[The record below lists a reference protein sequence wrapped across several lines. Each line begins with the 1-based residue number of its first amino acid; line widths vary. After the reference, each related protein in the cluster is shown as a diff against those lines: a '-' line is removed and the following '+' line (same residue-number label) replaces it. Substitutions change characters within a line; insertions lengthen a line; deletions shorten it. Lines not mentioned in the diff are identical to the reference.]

1 MSAFLREFL
10 EERMYE
16 LHLQES
22 PHLRADEK
30 EAGLLRKNLQS
41 GDAKLRFHNDIYSL
55 QHGTGVVYAFPLEQ
69 PNMYQKYEEMVMD
82 AARGV
87 LHSIDLLIGFKE
99 RHKKNGIEG
108 NIAYLSTVA
117 EPLQPAQLP
126 DDDSYDPIPD
136 ADDFE

>member
-1 MSAFLREFL
+1 MSAALRQFL

-22 PHLRADEK
+22 PHLRADDN
-30 EAGLLRKNLQS
+30 AAHLLRKNLQS

-69 PNMYQKYEEMVMD
+69 PNMYHKYEEMVVE
-82 AARGV
+82 AARGI

-99 RHKKNGIEG
+99 RHKKNGVEG
-108 NIAYLSTVA
+108 NIAYLTTVA
-117 EPLQPAQLP
+117 EPPVP
-126 DDDSYDPIPD
+126 RETESDDSYDPLPD
-136 ADDFE
+136 ADDFG

>member
-1 MSAFLREFL
+1 MSAALRQFL

-16 LHLQES
+16 LHLEES
-22 PHLRADEK
+22 PQLRADEN
-30 EAGLLRKNLQS
+30 EARLLRKNLQS

-69 PNMYQKYEEMVMD
+69 PKMYQKYEEMVVE

-87 LHSIDLLIGFKE
+87 LHSINLLIGFKE

-108 NIAYLSTVA
+108 NIAYLTTVA
-117 EPLQPAQLP
+117 EPPVP
-126 DDDSYDPIPD
+126 RETESDDSYDPLPD